1 MFGGEC
7 EIIYN
12 PKFVWHEIHIRNDDV
27 IHFYLTITRDFV
39 YDFGHRYDIFNEICK
54 QYLAEM
60 EYRKEKLNG
69 KENFSSNFNSRDYDY
84 VHKMCFT

>member
-1 MFGGEC
+1 MRIINPIIDPSFYEYMFGGEC
-7 EIIYN
+7 EIMYN
-12 PKFVWHEIHIRNDDV
+12 PKFAWHEIHIRNDDV

-60 EYRKEKLNG
+60 EYRKEKL
-69 KENFSSNFNSRDYDY
+69 KW
-84 VHKMCFT
+84 